1 MRIYKIEIVI
11 TLLLIAIYL
20 AIPNY
25 AYSQLIT
32 ESQETEF
39 LLESQPNTDLPEKSS
54 ILDSSSEI
62 TPREF
67 NISSTPDSSSSK
79 FDSKQLIVPGAFM
92 ITGII
97 GTFDCDNNLNMSVK
111 DAMTDLS
118 DDNRCKADDYL
129 RFVPSAAHL
138 LIGSVGIKSKHNF
151 KERFLIS
158 ATAHV
163 AMLAMSYGMKYT
175 IHENRPDMSDN
186 HSFPSG
192 HVALA
197 FTGAELL
204 RMEYGNVYGTAG
216 YVIAT
221 GVAFLRLYNNRHWFN
236 DVLMGAGI
244 GILSARIG
252 NWLLPFE
259 RKLFKIN
266 NKAHSSASIAVTP
279 FYNPMDHACMVSI
292 NAVF

>member
-1 MRIYKIEIVI
+1 M
-11 TLLLIAIYL
+11 LLLVIFITSS
-20 AIPNY
+20 NY
-25 AYSQLIT
+25 AYSQFIT
-32 ESQETEF
+32 DSQETDIF
-39 LLESQPNTDLPEKSS
+39 LDSLPKCDLLEKNIINNPTP
-54 ILDSSSEI
+54 EI

-67 NISSTPDSSSSK
+67 NICSTPDSSSSK
-79 FDSKQLIVPGAFM
+79 FDAKQLILPGVFM
-92 ITGII
+92 VTGII
-97 GTFDCDNNLNMSVK
+97 GTLDYDNNFNMSIK
-111 DAMTDLS
+111 DAMTGLS
-118 DDNRCKADDYL
+118 GDNRIKADDYL

-138 LIGSVGIKSKHNF
+138 LMGSVGIKSKHNF

-186 HSFPSG
+186 HSCPSG

-197 FTGAELL
+197 FIGAELL
-204 RMEYGNVYGTAG
+204 RMEYGNAYGTAG
-216 YVIAT
+216 YIVAT
-221 GVAFLRLYNNRHWFN
+221 GVAFLRLYNNRHWLN

-252 NWLLPFE
+252 SWLLPYE

-266 NKAHSSASIAVTP
+266 DKAHGFASVAISP